1 MIERIKKINGAVEKF
16 TTGVAWI
23 SYICIVAMMLM
34 NTVDVIMSLVANKNI
49 IGAYEISQRLLMCAV
64 FCCFAYA
71 QSKKQHIC
79 MTLVVKHYPRVIRF
93 FCFSLMSLLSVVVSA
108 ATTWAAWVQM
118 NDYIARNFTTEVLYI
133 PLWPFYLVE
142 VIGMAIFTLT
152 VLYDTVLYAISMF
165 SDETAELVQSEW
177 TE

>member
-1 MIERIKKINGAVEKF
+1 MTEKIKKINGAVEKF
-16 TTGVAWI
+16 TTGVACI
-23 SYICIVAMMLM
+23 SYVCVIALMLM
-34 NTVDVIMSLVANKNI
+34 NTADVLMSLFINKNI

-79 MTLVVKHYPRVIRF
+79 MSLVVKHYPRFIRF

-108 ATTWAAWVQM
+108 AVTWSAWVQM
-118 NDYIARNFTTEVLYI
+118 NDMIARNFTTEVLYI
-133 PLWPFYLVE
+133 PLWPFYLVMA
-142 VIGMAIFTLT
+142 IGMAIFTLT
-152 VLYDTVLYAISMF
+152 VLYDTVIYGIAMF
-165 SDETAELVQSEW
+165 SQDTADMVQADW

>member
-1 MIERIKKINGAVEKF
+1 MIERIKKYNSAIEKF

-23 SYICIVAMMLM
+23 SYICIVVMMLM
-34 NTVDVIMSLVANKNI
+34 NTLDVIMSLVANKNI
-49 IGAYEISQRLLMCAV
+49 LGAYEISQRLLMCAV

-79 MTLVVKHYPRVIRF
+79 MTLVVKHYPRPIRF
-93 FCFSLMSLLSVVVSA
+93 FCFSLMSLLSVVVSG
-108 ATTWAAWVQM
+108 ATCWAAYVQM

-142 VIGMAIFTLT
+142 VIGMGIFTLT
-152 VLYDTVLYAISMF
+152 VLYDTVLYAIAIF
-165 SDETAELVQSEW
+165 KDDCAEMIQAEW

>member
-1 MIERIKKINGAVEKF
+1 MVEKIKKINGAVEKF

-23 SYICIVAMMLM
+23 SYVCVIAMMLM

-79 MTLVVKHYPRVIRF
+79 MTLVVKHYPRGIRF
-93 FCFSLMSLLSVVVSA
+93 CSFSLMSLLSVVVSA
-108 ATTWAAWVQM
+108 AVTWAAYVQM
-118 NDYIARNFTTEVLYI
+118 NDMIARNFTTEVLYI

-152 VLYDTVLYAISMF
+152 VLYDTVVYAICMF
-165 SDETAELVQSEW
+165 SDETAELVQADW